1 MIGFEKNS
9 TEDIIV
15 SLFLEKNFT
24 ATDLQQGLETF
35 GYSFSLATLY
45 EQLSKLIDKQ
55 IIIKTGKIYS
65 LNGEWLQYMQDLLT
79 PKNEYILSLGE
90 KMRYQLNSLSRA
102 EKYWK
107 HIVHSLYVSYP
118 NEPIFVYNPHSF
130 WSLIPTRA
138 QSEDTY
144 AKHHEKNKRQGYY
157 VLGGSTIHDIALR
170 KQYSAQY
177 YKVDIQEIPQFKRT
191 EHITVIGDLIFMMV
205 VPLSLAK
212 KIDQLYLDIKDSET
226 LKKEIAYLE
235 TLNWRINSRVENNPQ
250 KAEIFRKRIGKN
262 FLSKKELA
270 KTKTT

>member
-15 SLFLEKNFT
+15 SLFLDANFT
-24 ATDLQQGLETF
+24 AVTLQQALTL
-35 GYSFSLATLY
+35 SSQTFSLASLY
-45 EQLSKLIDKQ
+45 EQLSKLVDKQ

-79 PKNEYILSLGE
+79 PKNEYILGDGE
-90 KMRYQLNSLSRA
+90 KMKYQLHSLSRA

-107 HIVHSLYVSYP
+107 HIMHSLYVSYP
-118 NEPIFVYNPHSF
+118 NEPVFMYNPHSF
-130 WSLIPTRA
+130 WSLIPTRV
-138 QSEDTY
+138 QSEDAY
-144 AKHHEKNKRQGYY
+144 VNHHEKNKRQGYY

-177 YKVDIQEIPQFKRT
+177 YKVDIGDIPQFKRT
-191 EHITVIGDLIFMMV
+191 EHVTVIGDLVFTMTI
-205 VPLSLAK
+205 PISLAK
-212 KIDQLYLDIKDSET
+212 KIDQLYLTTKDSES

-235 TLNWRINSRVENNPQ
+235 TLRWRINSRVENNPQ

-262 FLSKKELA
+262 FLSKKELE
-270 KTKTT
+270 KRKTT